1 MNSYWIDSYPDILEN
16 HQKLDKNIE
25 TDICIVGAGITG
37 ITCAYYL
44 SKQGFK
50 VVVLDKD
57 KIANHTTGHTT
68 AKITSQHGLFYKY
81 LINSFSKEF
90 AKEYLEANEL
100 AISNIK
106 NIIDTENIDCDFEKQ
121 DAYVFTKDE
130 NDLEKIKNEVDAV
143 NSLGFNAEFTTT
155 IPLPIKNVLGAI
167 KFPNQAQFHPRKYI
181 AGLVKSILSNNGE
194 IYEDSKVYDIEK
206 NTNHYIT
213 YTKNNKI
220 SSKYVILASHYPI
233 INAPGFYFLKMY
245 QETSHIIGIETN
257 EPLFNGMYINSESPT
272 ISYRTVNYNGKRLV
286 LVGGFEH
293 KTGSKIDLSNAYSF
307 LEKNAKELYPDAKI
321 LYRWNTQDCVSLDK
335 IPYIGEFSNL
345 MPNMYVATGFKKWG
359 MTSSNI
365 AGNIITD
372 KILGKTNPYEDV
384 FLSTRFHP
392 LKNIEEL
399 GNLAKEVTY
408 SLTINKLNIPE
419 KTLNSIKND
428 EGDIIEIDNKKV
440 GIYKD
445 IDGNVFAVKPVC
457 SHLGCELSWN
467 NLDKTWDCPCHG
479 SKFNYKGKSL
489 YDPSIKDLEIYELE

>member
-121 DAYVFTKDE
+121 DAYVFTKNE
-130 NDLEKIKNEVDAV
+130 SDLEKIKNEVDAV

-206 NTNHYIT
+206 DTNHYIT

-257 EPLFNGMYINSESPT
+257 EPLFDGMYINSESPT
-272 ISYRTVNYNGKRLV
+272 LSYRTANYDGKRLV

-365 AGNIITD
+365 AANIITD

-419 KTLNSIKND
+419 KTLNSIKSD
-428 EGDIIEIDNKKV
+428 EGDIVEIDNKKV